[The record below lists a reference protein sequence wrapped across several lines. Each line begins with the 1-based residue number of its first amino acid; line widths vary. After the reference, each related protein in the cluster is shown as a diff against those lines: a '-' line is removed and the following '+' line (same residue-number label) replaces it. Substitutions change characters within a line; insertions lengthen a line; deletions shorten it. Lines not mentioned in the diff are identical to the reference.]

1 MNSLGAFPFVDRFRG
16 KAKRLSW
23 WIHETSVGF
32 DTLGT
37 LTADVPALFSACESI
52 WLGSPLCFRLAGR
65 YASPDKLHR
74 VLYGCEDRGLSHRPQ
89 HANGEAAAALFRGYA
104 SRDDP
109 MPIVMTEGLM
119 QSKVCLCSSV
129 IGHAQLLED
138 GTEGSIFASESA
150 QQLADK
156 MAWIIANRDE
166 LTAVG
171 AAGRAVYERHFL
183 VSDFVGNVG
192 TLLEQ
197 CA

>member
-1 MNSLGAFPFVDRFRG
+1 
-16 KAKRLSW
+16 
-23 WIHETSVGF
+23 
-32 DTLGT
+32 
-37 LTADVPALFSACESI
+37 
-52 WLGSPLCFRLAGR
+52 
-65 YASPDKLHR
+65 
-74 VLYGCEDRGLSHRPQ
+74 
-89 HANGEAAAALFRGYA
+89 
-104 SRDDP
+104 
-109 MPIVMTEGLM
+109 M
-119 QSKVCLCSSV
+119 QSKVCLCASV